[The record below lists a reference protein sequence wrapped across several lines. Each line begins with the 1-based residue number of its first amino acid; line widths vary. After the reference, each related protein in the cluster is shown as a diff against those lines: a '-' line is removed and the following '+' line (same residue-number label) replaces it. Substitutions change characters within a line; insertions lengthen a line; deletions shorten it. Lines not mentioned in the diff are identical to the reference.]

1 MKKLKVFYSIGIV
14 FLVSL
19 VLTSCS
25 KEETP
30 PKPKPSAFTVD
41 VQGALPIY
49 PTAGMD
55 VNVTINAGTN
65 GWWIDVP
72 DEGKQWL
79 KPAKFFGSANQTI
92 VIKIS
97 PNTTGVSRKVEMA
110 VNPTFNLEPVKIT
123 FEQSGN

>member
-1 MKKLKVFYSIGIV
+1 M
-14 FLVSL
+14 

-25 KEETP
+25 KEEMP
-30 PKPKPSAFTVD
+30 PKPEPSAFSVD

-49 PTAGMD
+49 PAAGMD

-65 GWWIDVP
+65 GWWIVVP

-79 KPAKFFGSANQTI
+79 KPAKAFGSANQTI
-92 VIKIS
+92 VVKIS